1 MRRPKYNVSQQ
12 IESLKTHG
20 VTFDLY
26 TEEGAQEFLT
36 SRTYFFKIK
45 AFENNFERDGGRYH
59 GLDFAYLVDLSTID
73 CHLRTLLSYL
83 CLNLEHAL
91 KVRFNQI
98 IMEDANEDGYNI
110 VHAVD
115 EAGEFSFHGDYK
127 YSCYHYSNYTEGLLN
142 KYFDDPSI
150 WNLWEVIDFS
160 TLCKF
165 YRAYLNQR
173 QYKDN
178 TTNLFQSV
186 RIMRNASSH
195 NNCLMIGIE
204 KQINPTLYVKNC
216 VKELNH
222 GENPK
227 QLFDAFRIYPL
238 THDFAATICGFLI
251 LVDSPGVRNTAKL
264 KMQDFL
270 QRLTKRYDYSAMS
283 YQDCPKLIKT
293 INALQSICKMTIDY
307 LDQHPEDFYT
317 NKILHTQPEPISPA
331 KGVAQINR
339 MAGAMG
345 L

>member
-1 MRRPKYNVSQQ
+1 M
-12 IESLKTHG
+12 
-20 VTFDLY
+20 
-26 TEEGAQEFLT
+26 
-36 SRTYFFKIK
+36 
-45 AFENNFERDGGRYH
+45 
-59 GLDFAYLVDLSTID
+59 
-73 CHLRTLLSYL
+73 
-83 CLNLEHAL
+83 
-91 KVRFNQI
+91 
-98 IMEDANEDGYNI
+98 
-110 VHAVD
+110 
-115 EAGEFSFHGDYK
+115 
-127 YSCYHYSNYTEGLLN
+127 
-142 KYFDDPSI
+142 
-150 WNLWEVIDFS
+150 
-160 TLCKF
+160 
-165 YRAYLNQR
+165 
-173 QYKDN
+173 
-178 TTNLFQSV
+178 
-186 RIMRNASSH
+186 
-195 NNCLMIGIE
+195 
-204 KQINPTLYVKNC
+204 
-216 VKELNH
+216 